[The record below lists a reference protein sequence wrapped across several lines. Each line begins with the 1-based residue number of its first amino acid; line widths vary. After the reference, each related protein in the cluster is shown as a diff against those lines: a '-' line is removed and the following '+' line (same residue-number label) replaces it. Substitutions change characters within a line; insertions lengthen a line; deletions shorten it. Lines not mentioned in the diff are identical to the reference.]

1 MDLLLSCF
9 IAVSAALGE
18 PSPTQVPTP
27 QVAPSS
33 STASDTPTPTTLRF
47 LAVDRGGN
55 PVTDLQTQDLS
66 VTVRGQPL
74 KIVSLSSAA
83 SAPLG
88 IGVFFDISGSR
99 RSDKLI
105 PLEVQAT
112 SKFLESIW
120 HRESVGFVIAFG
132 QVPVT
137 LANPTGDLQQIE
149 SALQKIPD
157 ATYRGSTAV
166 YDALCSVH
174 ISPRQM
180 ARGENV
186 FIVVSDL
193 EDNSS
198 RISENKMIQMLRV
211 EKIRVFPLLRV
222 EEDERRANTARHFGG
237 IAQKVAKKTGGA
249 VLAVS
254 NEKDLE
260 TVFHRLHN
268 ELQGSYVLTCE
279 PPPKVGKAEKQQVRT
294 SRPNVKILFPQN

>member
-1 MDLLLSCF
+1 
-9 IAVSAALGE
+9 
-18 PSPTQVPTP
+18 
-27 QVAPSS
+27 
-33 STASDTPTPTTLRF
+33 
-47 LAVDRGGN
+47 VDRSGN

-66 VTVRGQPL
+66 VTASGQPL

-99 RSDKLI
+99 RLDKLI

-120 HRESVGFVIAFG
+120 RRENVGFVIAFG
-132 QVPVT
+132 EVPVT

-157 ATYRGSTAV
+157 ATYWGSTAV

-198 RISENKMIQMLRV
+198 RISEDKMIQMLRV
-211 EKIRVFPLLRV
+211 EKIRVFPLLRM
-222 EEDERRANTARHFGG
+222 EENERRANIVRHFGE
-237 IAQKVAKKTGGA
+237 IAQKVAKKTGGD

-254 NEKDLE
+254 SEKDLE
-260 TVFHRLHN
+260 TGFHRLHN
-268 ELQGSYVLTCE
+268 ELQGSYVLTYE
-279 PPPKVGKAEKQQVRT
+279 PTHQVGNAEKKQVRT